1 MRLPIQIAV
10 ASIAI
15 ALAGCASTYETY
27 TPDGRKA
34 LALNCSGT
42 ARGWDKCLKAAGDN
56 CGDKGYDII
65 ERTSEDLSSSGG
77 STSGFYGVQTQ
88 ERSMLIACKESN

>member
-1 MRLPIQIAV
+1 MIF
-10 ASIAI
+10 
-15 ALAGCASTYETY
+15 AGCASISETY

-56 CGDKGYDII
+56 CGDKGYDVID
-65 ERTSEDLSSSGG
+65 RSSEDVIFDG
-77 STSGFYGVQTQ
+77 SLTQ
-88 ERSMLIACKESN
+88 ERTMLIACKE